1 MVALS
6 LYPKPT
12 HGFKSLICSCGSCDS
27 CKKVVIC
34 NNIFIFTV
42 KKKKKYVIKG
52 ELNCNTGN
60 VNH

>member
-1 MVALS
+1 MDLKVLSVAVEVVIVVKRS
-6 LYPKPT
+6 LYAIIYLFLP
-12 HGFKSLICSCGSCDS
+12 S
-27 CKKVVIC
+27 
-34 NNIFIFTV
+34 